1 MRWARGHRRDPL
13 AGASASSSAPAAV
26 GPPLSPEEQA
36 GYDAFYRQEFA
47 SLMRNVIL
55 LGASSEE
62 AADAVQDVLTELLL
76 RWRTVRHPKA
86 WCRTAAMHR
95 YLRSDARHNDGVRKA
110 QQDFQQ
116 RSAEDHHVLDSQYEE
131 WDFVIDFVSR
141 HLSGAQRLVMAW
153 HIDGYEP
160 HAIARELNKD
170 PQTVRSHLR
179 HARNKLAAALE
190 KEHPELALSSRGT
203 HRGGM

>member
-1 MRWARGHRRDPL
+1 VWRGKGHRRASL
-13 AGASASSSAPAAV
+13 SVASAPTSISAAA

-36 GYDAFYRQEFA
+36 VYDAFYRAEFA
-47 SLMRNVIL
+47 SLMRHVVL
-55 LGASSEE
+55 WGASKEE
-62 AADAVQDVLTELLL
+62 AADAVQEALTDLLQY
-76 RWRTVRHPKA
+76 WRTVTHRKA
-86 WCRTAAMHR
+86 WCQKASLRH
-95 YLRSDARHNDGVRKA
+95 YLRSDARLNNGVRKA

-116 RSAEDHHVLDSQYEE
+116 RRSADPHTLGSHYEE
-131 WDFVIDFVSR
+131 WDFVIAFVNR
-141 HLSGAQRLVMAW
+141 HLNGAQRLVMAL

-160 HAIARELNKD
+160 QAIARELNKD

-203 HRGGM
+203 QRGGM

>member
-1 MRWARGHRRDPL
+1 MRWRRQHRHASPSGAL
-13 AGASASSSAPAAV
+13 APSVSSAAD

-36 GYDAFYRQEFA
+36 VYDDFFREVFP
-47 SLMRNVIL
+47 SLMRHVIF

-62 AADAVQDVLTELLL
+62 AADAVQDALTDVLQH
-76 RWRTVRHPKA
+76 WRNVERPKA
-86 WCRTAAMHR
+86 WCRIAAIHY
-95 YLRSDARHNDGVRKA
+95 YLRSDARLNDGVRKA
-110 QQDFQQ
+110 QQDFRQ
-116 RSAEDHHVLDSQYEE
+116 RRSDDARSLGSEYEE
-131 WDFVIDFVSR
+131 WDFVIDFVDR
-141 HLSGAQRLVMAW
+141 HLKGAQRLVMAL

-160 HAIARELNKD
+160 QEIARELNKD

-190 KEHPELALSSRGT
+190 SEHPELALSSRGT

>member
-1 MRWARGHRRDPL
+1 V
-13 AGASASSSAPAAV
+13 ASSISAAA
-26 GPPLSPEEQA
+26 GPPRSPEEQA
-36 GYDAFYRQEFA
+36 VYDDFYRDEFP
-47 SLMRNVIL
+47 SLMRHVIF
-55 LGASSEE
+55 LGASREE
-62 AADAVQDVLTELLL
+62 AADAVQDALTDLLQC
-76 RWRTVRHPKA
+76 WRSVKHPKA
-86 WCRTAAMHR
+86 WCRTAAIHH
-95 YLRSDARHNDGVRKA
+95 YLRSDARLNIGVRKA

-116 RSAEDHHVLDSQYEE
+116 RRSEDPHPLGSQYEE
-131 WDFVIDFVSR
+131 WDFVIAFVDR
-141 HLSGAQRLVMAW
+141 HLTGAQRLVMAL

-160 HAIARELNKD
+160 QAIAHALNKD